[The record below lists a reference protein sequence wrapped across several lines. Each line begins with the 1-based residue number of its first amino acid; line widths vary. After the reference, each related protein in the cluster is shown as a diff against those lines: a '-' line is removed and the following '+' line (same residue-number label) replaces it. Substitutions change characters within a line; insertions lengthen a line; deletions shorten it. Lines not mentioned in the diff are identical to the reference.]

1 MTTNLNA
8 TLPYDGYI
16 PYDERNFSSSF
27 LPSML
32 HAFLLTL
39 VAELGDKTFIMLII
53 LQLKA
58 NKSTV
63 LCSSLFAQIGMNSI
77 AIFIGYAVDYMLYKN
92 FIDYIGILFFFVYS
106 IWLIGESLHSSDQS
120 FEKDLDVFT
129 QSKQMH
135 KRSSSKIIFRELTP
149 IPETTREDSKNPD
162 DMTTPLLDYK
172 NFKESVIVEHPE
184 EEERTESAETKMFWA
199 IFLSMT
205 LSECGDRTQVSS
217 LTMAAIYDVYGV
229 LCGSCAALVCT
240 VVLGVFFGK
249 VVVKHLHEKFL
260 NLVLGVLFF
269 IYAVEIYMRKNNI
282 SISF

>member
-1 MTTNLNA
+1 MTTNLNS
-8 TLPYDGYI
+8 TLPYPGYI
-16 PYDERNFSSSF
+16 PYDQRNFSSSF

-92 FIDYIGILFFFVYS
+92 FIDYIGILFFFVYA

-120 FEKDLDVFT
+120 FEKDLDVFA
-129 QSKQMH
+129 QNKQMH

-149 IPETTREDSKNPD
+149 IPEIARDDSKNPE

-172 NFKESVIVEHPE
+172 NFRESVIVEQPGE
-184 EEERTESAETKMFWA
+184 DENERNEPKMFWA

-205 LSECGDRTQVSS
+205 LSECGDRTQISS

-240 VVLGVFFGK
+240 VVLGVFCGK
-249 VVVKHLHEKFL
+249 IVIKYLHEKFL

-269 IYAVEIYMRKNNI
+269 IYAVEIYMRKNNL